1 MWKNILCEGS
11 MTLTINLLE
20 SLEYSVNEQYIHD
33 HEANTV
39 DGRNPAP
46 LDRHSS

>member
-1 MWKNILCEGS
+1 

-20 SLEYSVNEQYIHD
+20 ALEYSVNEQHIYD

-46 LDRHSS
+46 LDRYNS